1 MTADGRA
8 VIIGLDGVPFGMVED
23 FVSTGVMPNM
33 GRIISEGVFRRMTSS
48 IPEVS
53 SVAWSTMI
61 TGTNP
66 GEHGIYGFMDLKKDS
81 YRMCFSNYNDLKV
94 RPFWEDWPGR
104 SVIINVP
111 STYPVRE
118 MNGAHISGFVSI
130 DFARSIHPASLVGTL
145 KEMDY
150 RLDVDATKAQ
160 ESMDAFLAD
169 VDATLDARI
178 KAWRYL
184 WEDQDWQ
191 TFMLVFTGTDRLL
204 HFLWDAYE
212 DAGHKYHDAF
222 LDHFRRIDKEIG
234 EIASRLTENDQL
246 VIHSDHGFE
255 RLDYEVF
262 LNCLLMEKGFLEFK
276 PGSEP
281 DWANICHGTKAFVMD
296 PGRIYLNRKGKYPC
310 GTVEDNDADGVLDEL
325 EELFGG
331 LEMDG
336 RKVIR
341 DVYRKGDLYSGACI
355 DDAPDMILVG
365 AEGFNL
371 KAGLRGQ
378 KVFDKGI
385 FTGKHTQDTAFL
397 VTKGPGGE
405 GVVPKEPAV
414 SDIRGILEKSV
425 NVTG

>member
-1 MTADGRA
+1 M
-8 VIIGLDGVPFGMVED
+8 IED
-23 FVSTGVMPNM
+23 FVSTGVMPNI
-33 GRIISEGVFRRMTSS
+33 GRVISQGLFRRMTSS

-66 GEHGIYGFMDLKKDS
+66 GEHGIYGFMDLRKDS
-81 YRMCFSNYNDLKV
+81 YRMCFPNYNDLKV
-94 RPFWEDWPGR
+94 RPFWEDWAGR

-184 WEDQDWQ
+184 WENQDWQ

-204 HFLWDAYE
+204 HFLWNAYE
-212 DAGHKYHDAF
+212 DPGHKYHDAF
-222 LDHFRRIDKEIG
+222 LDHFSRIDKEIG

-276 PGSEP
+276 PGSDP

-296 PGRIYLNRKGKYPC
+296 PSRIYLNRKGKYPC
-310 GTVEDNDADGVLDEL
+310 GMVEDNDADVVLDEL

-405 GVVPKEPAV
+405 SVVPKEPAV
-414 SDIRGILEKSV
+414 SDIRGIVEKSV